1 MRPFGI
7 LAVALF
13 VACVCAG
20 CATSDRMTVD
30 NVRVAAE
37 RGDRDAQTALGG
49 LYLFGNKGVER
60 NDAEA
65 VRWLRMAAEQGQAL
79 AQFDMGE
86 LHRTGRG
93 VAKDEVAAVNWFRRS
108 AMQGNAF
115 GQSNYGSAQCL
126 GFGGLKP
133 DKVSCA
139 MWLNLSAAQ
148 GFQPEKLRD
157 LESRM
162 TAQEIAE
169 ATRLARE
176 WKAIIETPGKAPA
189 R

>member
-1 MRPFGI
+1 MRQFCV

-13 VACVCAG
+13 VASVCTG
-20 CATSDRMTVD
+20 CATSDRMNVN
-30 NVRVAAE
+30 NVRAAAA

-49 LYLFGNKGVER
+49 MYLYGFKGVER

-65 VRWLRMAAEQGQAL
+65 VRWLRLAAEQGQAL

-115 GQSNYGSAQCL
+115 GQSNFGSAHCL
-126 GFGGLKP
+126 GFGELKP
-133 DKVSCA
+133 DKVLCA
-139 MWLNLSAAQ
+139 MWLKLSAAQ

-157 LESRM
+157 AESRM

-176 WKAIIETPGKAPA
+176 WKAVVEPPREAPA